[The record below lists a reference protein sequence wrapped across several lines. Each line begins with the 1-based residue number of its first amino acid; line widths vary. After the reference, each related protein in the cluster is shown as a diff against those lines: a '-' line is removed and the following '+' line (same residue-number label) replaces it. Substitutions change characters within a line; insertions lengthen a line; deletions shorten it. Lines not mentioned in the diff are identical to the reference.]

1 MSSPQIEKGFLKIAS
16 GKPENDI
23 LTALIKANLTA
34 TQYQIMMVVIRK
46 TWGFNKKEDW
56 ISISQFVELTS
67 KSRKQIIEDIKK
79 LVKYGLLVKS
89 TTLGKTSLL
98 KLNKCF
104 NEWKSSLVKST
115 TLVKSTLHSSVVQ
128 PTKLVKSTTPTIDN
142 TKDTITKDIPA
153 NKLQVSKKPSN
164 NANLNEVVSF
174 LEETLSTKIVNWG
187 KQAKALSDMLKVGY
201 TKEQI
206 KKTITYMATKDDF
219 FSEKGFDLTT
229 VSNQISRYKAEE
241 VKRHG

>member
-1 MSSPQIEKGFLKIAS
+1 
-16 GKPENDI
+16 
-23 LTALIKANLTA
+23 
-34 TQYQIMMVVIRK
+34 MMVVIRK

-79 LVKYGLLVKS
+79 LVKYGL
-89 TTLGKTSLL
+89 
-98 KLNKCF
+98 
-104 NEWKSSLVKST
+104 LVKST